1 MVGARIENK
10 MITIKEDLVEEP
22 AQVEEVAT
30 EAPATETVAEN
41 TEKSAE

>member
-10 MITIKEDLVEEP
+10 EIVLKEDLVEEP
-22 AQVEEVAT
+22 AQEV

-41 TEKSAE
+41 TEVTAE

>member
-10 MITIKEDLVEEP
+10 EIVLKEDLVEEP
-22 AQVEEVAT
+22 VAEV

-41 TEKSAE
+41 AEVTAE